1 MKSVIVSGL
10 GKMGTE
16 LIRTIEESDKFE
28 TISIIEPMQKI
39 TKYKTKNQE
48 YPVFQDPA
56 EAFVNKTA
64 DVVVDF
70 TNAEFTKKLAPLVF
84 DSRMSLVVGTS
95 NLSQKT
101 IDYIKKTSN
110 EKKLGCVVAS
120 NFALG
125 AVLMMYFSEK
135 AAPFYNVVEIIE
147 SHHDQKIDSP
157 SGTAMD
163 TAQRIVKNAKN
174 QYTLNIAEQEKIKNA
189 RGANFDGVSLH
200 SVRLPGVIANQEVMF
215 SAADEVL
222 SIEHK
227 TIGRKSFMPGIIMA
241 IEYAS
246 NNNNFLFGLEEVIG
260 IN

>member
-16 LIRTIEESDKFE
+16 LINAIEESDKLE
-28 TISIIEPMQKI
+28 TISIIEPMQNV

-56 EAFVNKTA
+56 EALDNKKA

-70 TNAEFTKKLAPLVF
+70 TNAVFTEKLAPLVF
-84 DSRMSLVVGTS
+84 GAGMSLVVGTS
-95 NLSQKT
+95 NLSQQT
-101 IDYIKKTSN
+101 IEHIKQKSN
-110 EKKLGCVVAS
+110 ETKLGCVVAS

-135 AAPFYNVVEIIE
+135 VAPFYNIAEIIE

-163 TAQRIVKNAKN
+163 TAYRIANNAGE
-174 QYTLNIAEQEKIKNA
+174 QYLQNVSEQEKIKNA
-189 RGANFDGVSLH
+189 RGANYKGISLH
-200 SVRLPGVIANQEVMF
+200 SIRIPGVIANQEVIF
-215 SAADEVL
+215 SAAEEVL
-222 SIEHK
+222 SIEHR
-227 TIGRKSFMPGIIMA
+227 TIGRKSFMPGILMA
-241 IEYAS
+241 IDYATS
-246 NNNNFLFGLEEVIG
+246 NNDFLFGLEEVIG